1 MTTEELEYCLAKQL
15 PRAHSVWTDYGDFE
29 LDEELRAAIE
39 KSLRPII
46 QRRIR
51 ALSKEQSHV

>member
-15 PRAHSVWTDYGDFE
+15 PRAHSVASDYGDFE
-29 LDEELRAAIE
+29 LDDELRAAMV
-39 KSLRPII
+39 KALRPII

-51 ALSKEQSHV
+51 ALSKEQNHV